1 MFKLLNLYKVSR
13 KWIDFSVLS
22 FENDKDR
29 KNTQRMFSPKVK
41 KKDYIVMID
50 GQEFFDRAAETD
62 RRTYDNIRKI
72 ATDQRDDYV
81 SSSLFDYP
89 FSKEQMDLRIQQEL
103 NADPE
108 KYSKLKQER
117 DGNTRMFIIIEEAK
131 KPL

>member
-1 MFKLLNLYKVSR
+1 MLKFLNWYKVSR

-117 DGNTRMFIIIEEAK
+117 DGNTRMFFIIEEAK

>member
-1 MFKLLNLYKVSR
+1 MFKLLNLYKVSM

-50 GQEFFDRAAETD
+50 GQEFFDQAAETD

-81 SSSLFDYP
+81 SSCLFD
-89 FSKEQMDLRIQQEL
+89 
-103 NADPE
+103 
-108 KYSKLKQER
+108 
-117 DGNTRMFIIIEEAK
+117 
-131 KPL
+131 

>member
-1 MFKLLNLYKVSR
+1 
-13 KWIDFSVLS
+13 
-22 FENDKDR
+22 
-29 KNTQRMFSPKVK
+29 
-41 KKDYIVMID
+41 MID